1 MFLYYTRIVVCF
13 LLFKGGV
20 THSEKLLVVVV
31 NNRFLS
37 ALIICLFPFIGQAAT
52 ESVTLQ
58 LKWKHQ
64 FQFAGFY
71 MALEKGYYRDAGF
84 DVKIREV
91 EMGKRAVDQLVSGQA
106 DYAVVD
112 PGVLL
117 ARAEGAPVKVLTAIF
132 QHSPLALIVRKDSG
146 IQNFSDLRG
155 KRIMLVP
162 GLNADI
168 DAALGVSGIAAGEFI
183 RQEISFDIRDLVSG
197 KTDAFAG
204 YVTDQPHQL
213 ELMGVAYHILHP
225 KEQGIDFYGDVLVT
239 SEKEVIEHPDKVAAF
254 TRASIHGWQYA
265 LKHIDETIDV
275 IQKKYN
281 SQNLSSS
288 QLYFEARK
296 TKDMIE
302 SDIVPIGY
310 MREQRW
316 QDIADIYIT
325 QDLLPKNF
333 SASEVIYLP
342 DEGLIAIMKEHGL
355 PFGIV
360 FLLILSLGL
369 GLHSMSLRRAVRLRT
384 VNLQESAAQLQLA
397 LAAANQAWFDVNV
410 QTGEVKV
417 SPEYS
422 SLIGYKP
429 GEFETSLQNWMDHI
443 HPDDHDAL
451 LEVFQAC
458 LASGEPA
465 SMEYRRQTKSG
476 GWVWMHSI
484 GKVVEW
490 DEAQK
495 PLRMI
500 GIHRDITERKKAEEA
515 LQGTEQRIRT
525 IADFTYDWESFI
537 SPDGKLI
544 WVNPAVEKHTGY
556 SVSECMEMPDYPC
569 CMIVEGD
576 RDAFSNHLYQS
587 LTKHS
592 SLSDYTFRAMHKND
606 SIRWMEVSW
615 QSVYDNQGEFVG
627 LRTSARDISD
637 RKKGEDAL
645 LASERK
651 FRSLFENM
659 LNGFALHE
667 VVCDDSGNP
676 VDYIFLE
683 INGAFEKMT
692 GLERKA
698 VVGRRVTEVLPGIE
712 NDPADWIGRYGQV
725 ALSGEEIRF
734 EDHSEALNKYFSILA
749 YSPSK
754 GTFAVIFEDI
764 TDRKKG
770 EEALR
775 ESELSLRQ
783 AQATAHIGSWTQDM
797 KGGITWSDE
806 LYHLYD
812 VSPDTFTP
820 NAESL
825 ATHIHPDDW
834 QRRQTWVDACL
845 KGGETEPLEF
855 RVVRPDGDMRYVRGE
870 CELVRDANGEPNLLA
885 GITQD
890 ITEHKRLENQFYL
903 TQKMEALGT
912 LVGGI
917 AHDFNNILAGI
928 TGNLYLAR
936 RYAKALP
943 KAVEKLDVVEKLS
956 FRASG
961 LIKQL
966 LAYARRDM
974 VIMNPLALIPYME
987 ETLKFLR
994 LPLPENIELHE
1005 QLCSDSLTINGDE
1018 TQLHQVLMNLVNN
1031 ARDAVAG
1038 TKKPTITI
1046 ALEAFE
1052 TDESFISKHPY
1063 FLRAAYAHL
1072 SVKDNGCGIPENHIE
1087 HLFEP
1092 FYTTKEVGKGTG
1104 LGLAMVFGAIKTHRG
1119 YVEVESIEG
1128 KGSTFHIYL
1137 PLIEEKVPDVSQA
1150 PDSVEEGVGETI
1162 LLADDDENVRETTL
1176 EVLKALGY
1184 RVLVAENGEQ
1194 AVALFRENLEV
1205 IDLVLSDLVMPV
1217 MGGHEAVQAM
1227 RQIKPDMKAIFASG
1241 YDSNGDAHLDN
1252 ELVIKKPF
1260 VVEELSRLISQ
1271 QLNK

>member
-1 MFLYYTRIVVCF
+1 MNKR
-13 LLFKGGV
+13 LLSV
-20 THSEKLLVVVV
+20 LL
-31 NNRFLS
+31 
-37 ALIICLFPFIGQAAT
+37 ICLFPFMGQAAT
-52 ESVTLQ
+52 ESVRLQ

-84 DVKIREV
+84 DVEIREV
-91 EMGKRAVDQLVSGQA
+91 EMGTRAVDQLASGQA

-117 ARAEGAPVKVLTAIF
+117 ARAEGAPVKVLASIF

-146 IQNFSDLRG
+146 IKDFSDLRG

-213 ELMGVAYHILHP
+213 ELMGIAYNILHP

-239 SEKEVIEHPDKVAAF
+239 SEKEVVEHPDKVEAF

-281 SQNLSSS
+281 SQNFSSS

-296 TKDMIE
+296 TKEMIE

-316 QDIADIYIT
+316 QDIADIYIA
-325 QDLLPKNF
+325 QGLLPKNF
-333 SASEVIYLP
+333 AASEAIYQP
-342 DEGLIAIMKEHGL
+342 EEGLIAIVKEKRWQL
-355 PFGIV
+355 V
-360 FLLILSLGL
+360 LTALLVLLFGL

-384 VNLQESAAQLQLA
+384 VNLQQSEEQLRLA

-429 GEFETSLQNWMDHI
+429 EEFETSLQNWMDHL
-443 HPDDHDAL
+443 HPDDHDAV
-451 LEVFQAC
+451 LEVFQRC
-458 LASGEPA
+458 LASGESA

-490 DEAQK
+490 DKAQK

-515 LQGTEQRIRT
+515 LQESELRIRT

-556 SVSECMEMPDYPC
+556 SVTECMEMPDYPRSI
-569 CMIVEGD
+569 IVEED
-576 RDAFSNHLYQS
+576 RDAFNKSLYQS

-592 SLSDYTFRAMHKND
+592 SLSDYTFRALHKNE
-606 SIRWMEVSW
+606 SIRWMEASW
-615 QSVYDNQGEFVG
+615 QSVYDNQGKFVG
-627 LRTSARDISD
+627 LRISVRDISD
-637 RKKGEDAL
+637 RKKAE
-645 LASERK
+645 
-651 FRSLFENM
+651 
-659 LNGFALHE
+659 
-667 VVCDDSGNP
+667 
-676 VDYIFLE
+676 
-683 INGAFEKMT
+683 
-692 GLERKA
+692 
-698 VVGRRVTEVLPGIE
+698 EVLRQSRE
-712 NDPADWIGRYGQV
+712 AH
-725 ALSGEEIRF
+725 EEAQRIAHLGHWSL
-734 EDHSEALNKYFSILA
+734 DLVTNKLFWSDEI
-749 YSPSK
+749 
-754 GTFAVIFEDI
+754 FRIFEIDKNQFGASYDAFLNVI
-764 TDRKKG
+764 HPDDREYVDKTYSQSLETRKPYNIEHRLLMQNGSVKWVNERCRTEYAEDGKPLMSLGTVLDVTDRKQA

-783 AQATAHIGSWTQDM
+783 AQATAHLGSWTQDM
-797 KGGITWSDE
+797 EGRITWSDE
-806 LYHLYD
+806 LYHIYG

-825 ATHIHPDDW
+825 GSLVHPDDW
-834 QRRQTWVDACL
+834 PRRQSWVDTCL
-845 KGGETEPLEF
+845 KGGGVEPLEF
-855 RVVRPDGDMRYVRGE
+855 RIIWRDGDLRYVRGL
-870 CELVRDANGEPNLLA
+870 CELIRDANGKPNHLA
-885 GITQD
+885 GTTQD
-890 ITEHKRLENQFYL
+890 ITEYKRLEDQFYQA
-903 TQKMEALGT
+903 QKMEALGT

-917 AHDFNNILAGI
+917 AHDFNNILSGI

-936 RYAKALP
+936 RYAKGLP
-943 KAVEKLDVVEKLS
+943 KAVDKLDTVEKLS
-956 FRASG
+956 LRASV

-974 VIMNPLALIPYME
+974 VMMKPLQLAPYVE
-987 ETLKFLR
+987 EVIKLLR
-994 LPLPENIELHE
+994 SSLPENIELHV
-1005 QLCSDSLTINGDE
+1005 QACSDSLTINGDD

-1031 ARDAVAG
+1031 ARDAVTG
-1038 TKKPTITI
+1038 TKNPAITVE
-1046 ALEAFE
+1046 LEMFA
-1052 TDESFISKHPY
+1052 TDELFISEHPY
-1063 FLRAAYAHL
+1063 FKRGTYAHL
-1072 SVKDNGCGIPENHIE
+1072 SVKDNGCGIPDEHIE

-1092 FYTTKEVGKGTG
+1092 FYTSKDIGKGTG

-1119 YVEVESIEG
+1119 YVEVESVEG
-1128 KGSTFHIYL
+1128 KGSTFHVYL
-1137 PLIEEKVPDVSQA
+1137 PLIEAEAPESALPQQ
-1150 PDSVEEGVGETI
+1150 PDSVEGAGETI
-1162 LLADDDENVRETTL
+1162 LLADDDANVRETTI

-1184 RVLVAENGEQ
+1184 RVLAAENGEQ
-1194 AVALFRENLEV
+1194 AVELFRENSET
-1205 IDLVLSDLVMPV
+1205 INLVLSDLVMPV
-1217 MGGHEAVQAM
+1217 MGGYESVQAM
-1227 RQIKPDMKAIFASG
+1227 RQIQPDVRVIFATG
-1241 YDSNGDAHLDN
+1241 YDSNGDAHLDD
-1252 ELVIKKPF
+1252 ELVIRKPF

-1271 QLNK
+1271 QLEK